1 MQRSRTQIGDSDLY
15 NGIDK
20 RREYEERSKAKTNS
34 DSVDMSLF
42 WDISLAIALVLLK

>member
-20 RREYEERSKAKTNS
+20 RRRHEERSKAKINS

>member
-1 MQRSRTQIGDSDLY
+1 MQRSKAQIGDSDLH

-20 RREYEERSKAKTNS
+20 RREHEERSKAKTNS
-34 DSVDMSLF
+34 DPVDMSLF

>member
-20 RREYEERSKAKTNS
+20 RREHEERSKAKTNS
-34 DSVDMSLF
+34 NSVDMSLF
-42 WDISLAIALVLLK
+42 WDISLAIALILLK